1 MYILETFNWC
11 KDGSGL
17 IKIFAMIKTLLNW
30 ARIIVPIG
38 IIVWTSLDLY
48 KNVLNPDDKDSRK
61 RILNR
66 LIAAFIVF
74 LTPTLINL
82 IMKVIEIG
90 SGGALNSPFTE
101 CWNKVR

>member
-1 MYILETFNWC
+1 MYILEFDWC
-11 KDGSGL
+11 KPDSGL
-17 IKIFAMIKTLLNW
+17 VKVFAMIKALLNLV
-30 ARIIVPIG
+30 RFLIPIG

-74 LTPTLINL
+74 LTPTIINL
-82 IMKVIEIG
+82 IIKIIEIG
-90 SGGALNSPFTE
+90 SNGAFNNPFAK
-101 CWNKVR
+101 CW